1 LLRSSE
7 ALNYINELKTIA
19 ESYNN
24 KVMLVAEKER
34 KNINMLE
41 AKRRELYKSIP
52 LSEKFKK
59 WLNNKQGLPIE
70 IDLK

>member
-1 LLRSSE
+1 
-7 ALNYINELKTIA
+7 
-19 ESYNN
+19 
-24 KVMLVAEKER
+24 MLVAEKER

-41 AKRRELYKSIP
+41 AKRRELYKNIP